1 MKHEFERGFSEDERR
16 LLLILAKEKRIMQNK
31 VGKELKFS
39 RAKMT
44 RLVKKLEAKGLVE
57 KERVGRTNRLFYKK

>member
-1 MKHEFERGFSEDERR
+1 
-16 LLLILAKEKRIMQNK
+16 MQNK
-31 VGKELKFS
+31 IEKELHFS

-57 KERVGRTNRLFYKK
+57 KERIGRTNRLFYRKN